1 MKNRRGFTL
10 IEVSLFLALSGFLM
24 MGLIAGSNIS
34 ISRQRYNDAVNSF
47 SEFLR
52 TVYSDVLNVSNDKI
66 PSSDG
71 VNGED
76 AGRTQTAVYGKFVV
90 IGDSDNTPAGTV
102 YVYDVIGG
110 IKRTADIEHTSI
122 LDILREDVHAN
133 IAPEGSS
140 EPYRKTTF
148 TIPWEA
154 EIQETSA
161 SGEKLKA
168 LILIVRSPLSGTI
181 HTYSLD
187 SNSGTITNLLGYE
200 DALEGSMARSKFSDL
215 LNQVAGTES
224 REVHMC
230 IDSADRHSLARRDV
244 KILPFASNSSAVKL
258 SEQDN
263 TEDNKC
269 E

>member
-52 TVYSDVLNVSNDKI
+52 TVYSDVLNVSNDKT
-66 PSSDG
+66 PTSLYEDG
-71 VNGED
+71 D

-90 IGDSDNTPAGTV
+90 IGDSDNASAGTV
-102 YVYDVIGG
+102 YVYDVIGD
-110 IKRTADIEHTSI
+110 IKRTADIKHTSI

-133 IAPEGSS
+133 IAPESSS

-187 SNSGTITNLLGYE
+187 SNSGTIDNLLGYE
-200 DALEGSMARSKFSDL
+200 DAIGDSRAQGKFSDL
-215 LNQVAGTES
+215 LDQIAGTES

-230 IDSADRHSLARRDV
+230 IDSDDRHLLARRDV
-244 KILPFASNSSAVKL
+244 KILPYASNSSAVKL